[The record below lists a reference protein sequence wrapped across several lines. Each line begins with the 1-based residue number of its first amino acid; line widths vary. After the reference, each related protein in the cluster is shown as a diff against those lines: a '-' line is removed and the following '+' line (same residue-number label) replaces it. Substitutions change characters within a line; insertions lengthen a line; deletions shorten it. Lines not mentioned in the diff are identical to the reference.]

1 MKYEEIREYLLFN
14 CSLQIGYYKSKN
26 DNYKFAIFD
35 IDSQCPKYKFNTKK
49 EAINYMYDLYNI
61 IIDFRNKNPEE
72 DRILHLK
79 QVIFFN

>member
-35 IDSQCPKYKFNTKK
+35 IDSKSPKYKFNTKK
-49 EAINYMYDLYNI
+49 EAKKYMYDLYQI
-61 IIDFRNKNPEE
+61 VTDFKSKYPEE
-72 DRILHLK
+72 DRMLHLK